1 MKDSEIA
8 DLGIA
13 QLVGAR
19 FEAAGRNAARLEV
32 AGLVIHLKE
41 SARGFALQR
50 CVSKEV
56 LAIGPQHKV
65 DEPVAEAA
73 HAIEKQDRLP
83 VFRFTV
89 GRVVHRHASFT
100 GPIPLPHR
108 AGYRAQVLFSRTDW
122 VS

>member
-1 MKDSEIA
+1 MRSPAWESPNSWAPGSRPPGGTLPASWPPAWSSIA
-8 DLGIA
+8 L
-13 QLVGAR
+13 Q
-19 FEAAGRNAARLEV
+19 
-32 AGLVIHLKE
+32 E

-50 CVSKEV
+50 RVSKPV